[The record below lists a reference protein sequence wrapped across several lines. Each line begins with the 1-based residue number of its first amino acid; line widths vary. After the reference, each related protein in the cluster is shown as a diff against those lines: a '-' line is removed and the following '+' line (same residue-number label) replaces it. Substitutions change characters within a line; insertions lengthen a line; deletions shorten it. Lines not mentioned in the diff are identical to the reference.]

1 MSSEL
6 IILFTAI
13 IFTCMGFWWGFNY
26 AAKNLSSNIIE
37 ILIAEGYL
45 KTKGTGDDCEILKW
59 EEHNDQNSGKDS

>member
-1 MSSEL
+1 
-6 IILFTAI
+6 
-13 IFTCMGFWWGFNY
+13 MGFWWGFNY